1 MPYQF
6 RNLVFEGGGVKGIAY
21 IGAMKVIEDKGILK
35 NVLRVGGTSAGAI
48 NATLVA
54 LGFSND
60 EQRSILQKLDFNNFM
75 DSNRGIFRNSVR
87 LISRFGWHKGDFFRD
102 WIGQY
107 IKEKLGKTDA
117 TFEDIE
123 KAKKPRLY
131 VYGTNLSTHFGEV
144 FSIEHSP
151 AMPVVDAIRIS
162 MSIPLFFKAIRYK
175 YDDVFVDGG
184 VLNNYPVKLFDRVKY
199 ISQENQLKTAIERPY
214 YEKENEQFLK
224 NHPESS
230 PYIYNKETLG
240 LRLDSKQ
247 EIAVFRYGADQ
258 NRQKIGS
265 FSDYVKS
272 LISTIMESQGN
283 THLHSDDWHRTIYI
297 DTLGVSTVQFDLS
310 DSKKKELEDSG
321 RAGAEKYFDWYDNW
335 SKQGKEKPFNLP
347 ES

>member
-21 IGAMKVIEDKGILK
+21 IGAMKVIEDKGILE

-48 NATLVA
+48 NAALVA
-54 LGFSND
+54 LGFTNE
-60 EQRSILQKLDFNNFM
+60 EQRGILQKLDFNDFT
-75 DSNRGIFRNSVR
+75 DSDWGIIRNSIR
-87 LISRFGWHKGDFFRD
+87 LLGQFGWHKGDFFRA

-117 TFEDIE
+117 TFEDLE
-123 KAKKPRLY
+123 KAKKPKLY
-131 VYGTNLSTHFGEV
+131 VYGTNLNTHYGQV

-151 AMPVVDAIRIS
+151 TMPIIDAIRIS
-162 MSIPLFFKAIRYK
+162 MSIPLFFRAVRYEH
-175 YDDVFVDGG
+175 DDLFVDGG
-184 VLNNYPVKLFDRVKY
+184 VLYNYPIKLFDREKY
-199 ISQENQLKTAIERPY
+199 ISQDKTKMAAKRPY

-230 PYIYNKETLG
+230 PYVYNKETLG

-247 EIAVFRYGADQ
+247 EIAVFRYGTDL
-258 NRQKIGS
+258 NRQRISS

-272 LISTIMESQGN
+272 LASTIMESQGN
-283 THLHSDDWHRTIYI
+283 THLHSDDWHRSIYI
-297 DTLGVSTVQFDLS
+297 DTLGVSTIQFDLS
-310 DSKKKELEDSG
+310 NVKKKELEDSG
-321 RAGAEKYFDWYDNW
+321 KAGAEKYFDWYDNW
-335 SKQGKEKPFNLP
+335 SIQGKEKPFNLP